1 MHKRKGANIPLDEE
15 EQEILEAFQKGE
27 LKRVKN
33 FEQEKVFAKK
43 AAENFFKKNARLNL
57 RISSNDLM
65 NLKRQAAYKGL
76 PYQTF
81 IASILHEIAAGHF
94 RAPL

>member
-1 MHKRKGANIPLDEE
+1 MRKRKGANIPLDEE

-43 AAENFFKKNARLNL
+43 AAENFFTFVNTLALLVTISTAFSRFKN
-57 RISSNDLM
+57 I
-65 NLKRQAAYKGL
+65 
-76 PYQTF
+76 
-81 IASILHEIAAGHF
+81 
-94 RAPL
+94 